1 MFEVFKARLDRD
13 LQLETAPYDI
23 QVQNVLGSNA
33 LLIAGRPVLY
43 EKDLTDVVQDL
54 SIIRTNLI
62 KALTEA
68 RRENFLTDYYE

>member
-23 QVQNVLGSNA
+23 QVQNVLGSMPF
-33 LLIAGRPVLY
+33 LMIAGRPVLY

-62 KALTEA
+62 ALTEA